1 MTIPNR
7 GDRVERDAITLRPS
21 TDADYDFMRVLYH
34 SAREEEMKHFPLG
47 EEQKQAFL
55 DWQFQ
60 CQWTHYREHYPT
72 CDWRIIE
79 RGGERVGRLLVD
91 RWPDQIRIVDIAI
104 LAAARGAGVGTML
117 MQEILEEGRQAK
129 KPVTIHVEV
138 FNPAQNL
145 YQRLGFQQVDSSGA
159 YHLMRWSPDQVNTA
173 S

>member
-1 MTIPNR
+1 MTVPDR
-7 GDRVERDAITLRPS
+7 GDRVELGAITLRPS

-34 SAREEEMKHFPLG
+34 ASREEEMKHFPFSD
-47 EEQKQAFL
+47 EQKAAFL

-72 CDWRIIE
+72 CDWRIVE
-79 RGGERVGRLLVD
+79 KDGQAVGRLLID

-104 LAAARGAGVGTML
+104 LTAARGAGLGTRL
-117 MQEILEEGRQAK
+117 MREVLEEGRRTN

-138 FNPAQNL
+138 FNPAQSL
-145 YQRLGFQQVDSSGA
+145 YQRLGFEPVASSGA
-159 YHLMRWSPDQVNTA
+159 YHLMRWSPSQVNTA

>member
-1 MTIPNR
+1 MTIPHR
-7 GDRVERDAITLRPS
+7 SDRVERDAITLRPA

-34 SAREEEMKHFPLG
+34 SAREEEMQHFPLG
-47 EEQKQAFL
+47 DEQKVAFL

-79 RGGERVGRLLVD
+79 RNGEAVGRLLID
-91 RWPDQIRIVDIAI
+91 RWPDQIRIVDIA
-104 LAAARGAGVGTML
+104 LLTAARGSGLGTML
-117 MQEILEEGRQAK
+117 MREVLEEGRRAN

-145 YQRLGFQQVDSSGA
+145 YRRLGFAQVDSSGA